1 MITSGT
7 MSPTLNKAIAM
18 GYVFSDYAKLGLEVY
33 IQIRKKMI
41 KAKIIS
47 LPFIK

>member
-1 MITSGT
+1 

-18 GYVFSDYAKLGLEVY
+18 GYVCSDYVILGFEVY
-33 IQIRKKMI
+33 IQVRKKLI